1 MQPDRCRWN
10 SHRCGSRITRARRVA
25 SHVRPNMTTLPSLGS
40 ELRHIAES
48 LAREAGDMAL
58 LGRKSG
64 PLTATTKSSPI
75 DMVTKFDR
83 ASEAMITEGLAH
95 LRPDDAII
103 GEEGAAKQGTSG
115 ITWHIDPID
124 GTTNFYFDLPMWAVS
139 IGAVDEHGPL
149 AGAVYVPAL
158 GEMFSGARTEGAT
171 LNGFPICVRD
181 NNDLAD
187 ALVCTGYSY
196 RISEREIHA
205 KRVADIVM
213 KVRDLRRFGAAAVDI
228 CFVAC
233 GRLDAYFEEHLHSWD
248 LIASQ
253 VIATEAGAVFSDY
266 VGKPVTPSQVIAS
279 TPGVHADLIQLIA
292 TSGPGAS

>member
-1 MQPDRCRWN
+1 MATSIGPIV
-10 SHRCGSRITRARRVA
+10 STSPSIGSQ
-25 SHVRPNMTTLPSLGS
+25 
-40 ELRHIAES
+40 LRLIAES

-58 LGRKSG
+58 RGRKSG

-75 DMVTKFDR
+75 DMVTKFDK
-83 ASEAMITEGLAH
+83 ASEAMITEGLAKI
-95 LRPDDAII
+95 RPDDSIV

-158 GEMFSGARTEGAT
+158 GEMFSGARTEGST
-171 LNGFPICVRD
+171 LNGMPIGVR
-181 NNDLAD
+181 NNHDIAD

-196 RISEREIHA
+196 RISEREVHA

-213 KVRDLRRFGAAAVDI
+213 KVRDIRRFGAAAVDL

-248 LIASQ
+248 LIAGQ
-253 VIATEAGAVFSDY
+253 VIATEAGAIISDY
-266 VGKPVTPSQVIAS
+266 AGNPVTPAQVLAA
-279 TPGVHADLIQLIA
+279 TPGVHADLIRLIA
-292 TSGPGAS
+292 TSGQGVS

>member
-1 MQPDRCRWN
+1 MATN
-10 SHRCGSRITRARRVA
+10 TGTIVTTSTSIGSQ
-25 SHVRPNMTTLPSLGS
+25 
-40 ELRHIAES
+40 LRLVAES

-58 LGRKSG
+58 RGRKSG
-64 PLTATTKSSPI
+64 PLTVTTKSSPI
-75 DMVTKFDR
+75 DIVTKFDK
-83 ASEAMITEGLAH
+83 ASEAMITEGLSKV
-95 LRPDDAII
+95 RPDDAII
-103 GEEGAAKQGTSG
+103 GEEGASKHGTSG

-124 GTTNFYFDLPMWAVS
+124 GTTNFYFDVPMWAVS

-158 GEMFSGARTEGAT
+158 GEMFSGARGEGST
-171 LNGFPICVRD
+171 LNGMPIGVRE

-196 RISEREIHA
+196 QISERAVHA

-213 KVRDLRRFGAAAVDI
+213 NVRDIRRFGAAAIDL

-233 GRLDAYFEEHLHSWD
+233 GRLDAYFEEHLNSWD
-248 LIASQ
+248 LIAGQ

-266 VGKPVTPSQVIAS
+266 VGNAVTPAQVLAA
-279 TPGVHADLIQLIA
+279 TPGVHADLIHLIA
-292 TSGPGAS
+292 TSGHGAS

>member
-1 MQPDRCRWN
+1 MATSIGPLL
-10 SHRCGSRITRARRVA
+10 STSLSIGSQ
-25 SHVRPNMTTLPSLGS
+25 
-40 ELRHIAES
+40 LRLIAES

-58 LGRKSG
+58 RGRKSG

-75 DMVTKFDR
+75 DMVTKFDK
-83 ASEAMITEGLAH
+83 ASEAMITEGLAKI
-95 LRPDDAII
+95 RPDDSIV
-103 GEEGAAKQGTSG
+103 GEEGAAQQGTSG

-158 GEMFSGARTEGAT
+158 GEMFSGARTEGST
-171 LNGFPICVRD
+171 LNGMPIGVR
-181 NNDLAD
+181 NNHDIAD

-196 RISEREIHA
+196 RISEREVHA

-213 KVRDLRRFGAAAVDI
+213 KVRDIRRFGAAAVDL

-248 LIASQ
+248 LIAGQ
-253 VIATEAGAVFSDY
+253 VIATEAGAIISDY
-266 VGKPVTPSQVIAS
+266 AGNPVTPAQVLAA
-279 TPGVHADLIQLIA
+279 TPGVHADLIRLIA
-292 TSGPGAS
+292 TSGQGVS

>member
-1 MQPDRCRWN
+1 MAR
-10 SHRCGSRITRARRVA
+10 GSESVMSTSA
-25 SHVRPNMTTLPSLGS
+25 SLGS
-40 ELRHIAES
+40 ELRQIAES

-58 LGRKSG
+58 RGRKSG

-75 DMVTKFDR
+75 DMVTKYDK
-83 ASEAMITEGLAH
+83 ASEAMITAGLAQI
-95 LRPDDAII
+95 RPDDAII
-103 GEEGAAKQGTSG
+103 GEEGASTQGTSG

-139 IGAVDEHGPL
+139 IGAVDEQGPL

-158 GEMFSGARTEGAT
+158 DEMFSGSRGEGST
-171 LNGFPICVRD
+171 VNGQPIKVRD
-181 NNDLAD
+181 NNDISD

-196 RISEREIHA
+196 RISEREVHA

-213 KVRDLRRFGAAAVDI
+213 KVRDIRRFGAAAVDL

-248 LIASQ
+248 LVAGQ
-253 VIATEAGAVFSDY
+253 VIAIEAGALITDY
-266 VGKPVTPSQVIAS
+266 VGNTVRPAQVLAA
-279 TPGVHADLIQLIA
+279 TPGIHADLIHLIA
-292 TSGPGAS
+292 TSGPSAS

>member
-1 MQPDRCRWN
+1 MATSIGPLV
-10 SHRCGSRITRARRVA
+10 STSPSIGSQ
-25 SHVRPNMTTLPSLGS
+25 
-40 ELRHIAES
+40 LRLIAES

-58 LGRKSG
+58 RGRKSG

-75 DMVTKFDR
+75 DMVTKFDK
-83 ASEAMITEGLAH
+83 ASEAMITEGLAKI
-95 LRPDDAII
+95 RPDDSIV

-139 IGAVDEHGPL
+139 IGAVDEQGPL

-158 GEMFSGARTEGAT
+158 GEMFSGARTEGST
-171 LNGFPICVRD
+171 LNGMPIGVR
-181 NNDLAD
+181 NNHDIAD

-196 RISEREIHA
+196 RISEREVHA

-213 KVRDLRRFGAAAVDI
+213 KVRDIRRFGAAAVDL

-248 LIASQ
+248 LIAGQ
-253 VIATEAGAVFSDY
+253 VIATEAGAIISDY
-266 VGKPVTPSQVIAS
+266 AGNPVTPAQVLAA
-279 TPGVHADLIQLIA
+279 TPGVHADLIRLIA
-292 TSGPGAS
+292 TSGQGVS